1 MTVILQRVNNS
12 KGSGLRAALRRRRAG
27 IRQLSIIRL
36 RMIFEALEPED
47 QDPCRV
53 SGQMSAKMMSV

>member
-1 MTVILQRVNNS
+1 MARQARQEQ
-12 KGSGLRAALRRRRAG
+12 AG
-27 IRQLSIIRL
+27 IRQLSIVRL

-53 SGQMSAKMMSV
+53 SGRVSAKMMSAQW

>member
-1 MTVILQRVNNS
+1 VGVTVARQEQ
-12 KGSGLRAALRRRRAG
+12 AG
-27 IRQLSIIRL
+27 TKQLSTVRL

-53 SGQMSAKMMSV
+53 SGQMSAKIMSV